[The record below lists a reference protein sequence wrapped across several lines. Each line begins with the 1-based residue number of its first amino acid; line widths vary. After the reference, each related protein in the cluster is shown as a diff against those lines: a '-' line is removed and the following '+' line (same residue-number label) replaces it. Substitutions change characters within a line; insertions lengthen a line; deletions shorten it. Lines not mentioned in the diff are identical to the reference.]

1 MSFETYL
8 KQQMLLKTV
17 GVLRT
22 PTRVGLFTNNG
33 NTEVSGVGYGRLLC
47 YFQFANAGEPVVMTN
62 WAALNW
68 PVSYKAWGTITHFG
82 VEGNV
87 GQSGQIMIG
96 TGALSASKTVEAGD
110 KPRFNAGTLT
120 ISLD

>member
-22 PTRVGLFTNNG
+22 PTQVGLFINNG
-33 NTEVSGVGYGRLLC
+33 TTEVSGGGYGRLFC

-68 PVSYKAWGTITHFG
+68 PMVSASWGTITHIG
-82 VEGNV
+82 VFDN
-87 GQSGQIMIG
+87 SGTNLLCKKALTTPVAVPLGGAPFSIAAHALEIG
-96 TGALSASKTVEAGD
+96 FV
-110 KPRFNAGTLT
+110 
-120 ISLD
+120 

>member
-22 PTRVGLFTNNG
+22 PTRVGLFINNG

-47 YFQFANAGEPVVMTN
+47 YFKFANAGEPVVMTN

-68 PVSYKAWGTITHFG
+68 PVSYKAWGTITHIG
-82 VEGNV
+82 VFDN
-87 GQSGQIMIG
+87 SGTHLLCKKALTTPVVLTANGVPFSIAAHALEIG
-96 TGALSASKTVEAGD
+96 FV
-110 KPRFNAGTLT
+110 
-120 ISLD
+120 